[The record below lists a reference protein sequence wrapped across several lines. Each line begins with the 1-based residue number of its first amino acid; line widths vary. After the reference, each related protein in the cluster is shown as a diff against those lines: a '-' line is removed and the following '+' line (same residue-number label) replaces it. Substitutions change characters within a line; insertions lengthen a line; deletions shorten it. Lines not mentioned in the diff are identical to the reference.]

1 MLYSF
6 SAIFAFRHVGRYTYG
21 ENKYGIICPNATH
34 GKKRCISRSKKMKN
48 SQKYLNKASIAEKQ
62 IGGKP
67 TFFDQK

>member
-6 SAIFAFRHVGRYTYG
+6 SAIFAFRHVG
-21 ENKYGIICPNATH
+21 KYMARINMALFVRMLH
-34 GKKRCISRSKKMKN
+34 MAKKRCISRSKKMKN